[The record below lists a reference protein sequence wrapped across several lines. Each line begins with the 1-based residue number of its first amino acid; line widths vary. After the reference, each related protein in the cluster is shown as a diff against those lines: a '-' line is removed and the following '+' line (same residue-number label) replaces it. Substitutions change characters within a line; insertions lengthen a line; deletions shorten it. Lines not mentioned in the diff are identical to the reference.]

1 MTNTQMANTSDEYPD
16 IFQRYV
22 DEMKPGPMEMPR
34 RTNRRFHGR
43 EVPLWQGYVH
53 VENVEGYVEN
63 LRLRFY
69 LNQWSSEQTSPQQVP
84 STEEVYQIMVGA
96 DDKEKRD
103 SDKPFHI
110 SRMSDSIVR
119 NSVREPI
126 IVHYLGSGKTALWDG
141 NRRFFGTKH
150 IMIVDRP
157 EYVGVRATAQWIPAY
172 VYLSS
177 GDTQKD
183 VQTKHDILVECNFV
197 DPEQIPWP
205 NYVKAEQVYKEYE
218 NRMKIDPNDQVL
230 SRQVKGELAGEFGLK
245 GWRTADRW
253 IKMYNLTL
261 QFKEYQEEE
270 QERDLTVV
278 DLLIQERF
286 EYFDELSKP
295 GVFGSLSNDPDAR
308 DEVFDWMWDGKF
320 KAWADVR
327 QVPKILA
334 DPVARQQANDPGPDG
349 VKNAIAT
356 VITNDPGRIKDKT
369 AANERIKQF
378 ATWLDSFKREEY
390 KTLNTEALGNLKS
403 ILNDVVKI
411 TDALVSGPGDPTEE
425 VASVASVASV

>member
-1 MTNTQMANTSDEYPD
+1 MATTKELNATHEYPD

-22 DEMKPGPMEMPR
+22 DEINPEPMDMPR
-34 RTNRRFHGR
+34 RTTRRFHGR
-43 EVPLWQGYVH
+43 DVVLWQGYVH
-53 VENVEGYVEN
+53 LESVEGYVEN

-69 LNQWSSEQTSPQQVP
+69 LNQWRSKQQNPNRDP
-84 STEEVYQIMVGA
+84 STDEVYEIMVGA
-96 DDKEKRD
+96 DQAEKRD
-103 SDKPFHI
+103 SDKPFQI
-110 SRMSDSIVR
+110 ERMSDSIVR
-119 NSVREPI
+119 NNVREPI
-126 IVHYLGSGKTALWDG
+126 IVHYIGDRKTELWDG

-150 IMIVDRP
+150 IMTVERE
-157 EYVGVRATAQWIPAY
+157 EYAAVRNLAQWVPAY

-183 VQTKHDILVECNFV
+183 VQTRHDILVECNFV

-205 NYVKAEQVYKEYE
+205 AYVKAEQVHKEFE
-218 NRMKIDPNDQVL
+218 RRMKVEPDDPAL
-230 SRQVKGELAGEFGLK
+230 SRQVKAELASEFGLK

-253 IKMYNLTL
+253 IKMYDLAV

-270 QERDLTVV
+270 QERDPALV
-278 DLLIQERF
+278 DLQIQERF

-295 GVFGSLSNDPDAR
+295 GVFGSLKNDPDAR

-320 KAWADVR
+320 KAWIDVR

-334 DPVARQQANDPGPDG
+334 DPVARKQANVPDQDGVKQAIATIIANDP
-349 VKNAIAT
+349 VRA
-356 VITNDPGRIKDKT
+356 KDKT

-378 ATWLDSFKREEY
+378 AMWLDSFKREEY
-390 KTLNTEALGNLKS
+390 KTINTEALGNLKS

-411 TDALVSGPGDPTEE
+411 TDALISEPAEPEE
-425 VASVASVASV
+425 ESASVTIE